1 MKHVSDTNN
10 NKSDVQPKQLLAGV
24 GRYHI
29 TGREMKRILEGFG
42 ASQKDFAVYVGRT
55 QQWVSM
61 ICSQSADV
69 LVKYR
74 WAVKLEEYVGIDI
87 YENLLL
93 DERAK
98 RKKLFETRQKAIL

>member
-1 MKHVSDTNN
+1 MKNVSATNS
-10 NKSDVQPKQLLAGV
+10 NKSDVQPRPALAGI

-29 TGREMKRILEGFG
+29 TGREMKSILEGFG
-42 ASQKDFAVYVGRT
+42 ASQKDFALYVGRT
-55 QQWVSM
+55 QQWVSN
-61 ICSQSADV
+61 ICNQSPDV